1 MAENNEILL
10 KVSGLKKYFPVRNS
24 LFAKE
29 KKFVKAI
36 DGVDFSVAKGKTI
49 GLVGESGCGKTTVGK
64 CILGIFKPTAGEVIY
79 QGQDLAVLSDK
90 QILSLR
96 RELQMV
102 FQDPNASLDP
112 RQMASSI
119 IREAIVGDGLPHY
132 KKEIQERTGEL
143 LSMVG
148 LSPELGDR
156 YPHEMSGGQLQRLAV
171 ARALACNPKLIV
183 CDEPISALDVS
194 IQAQVINLFENLQ
207 QQLDLTYVFIAHDL
221 SVVRHIADEI
231 AVMYL
236 GRIVEH
242 IKSDDL
248 YEGSKHP
255 YTKTLLSA
263 VPVINYKSER
273 SRQRIV
279 LSGEIPSPIDA
290 PSGCTFHPRCPY
302 ATEQCKLE
310 IPKLTD
316 VGGGHLVACH
326 CINTVETSTK

>member
-10 KVSGLKKYFPVRNS
+10 KVSGLKKYFPVRNG
-24 LFAKE
+24 LLAKE
-29 KKFVKAI
+29 KKYVKAI
-36 DGVDFSVAKGKTI
+36 DGVDFSVGKGKTI

-64 CILGIFKPTAGEVIY
+64 CILGIFNPTAGEVIY
-79 QGQDLAVLSDK
+79 EGRDIAKFSDK
-90 QILSLR
+90 QIRSLR

-112 RQMASSI
+112 RQTVDSI
-119 IREAIVGDGLPHY
+119 IKEAIIGDGLPHY
-132 KKEIQERTGEL
+132 RNEIRERTDEL
-143 LSMVG
+143 LMMVG

-194 IQAQVINLFENLQ
+194 IQAQVINLFEDLQ
-207 QQLDLTYVFIAHDL
+207 QQLGLTYVFIAHDL

-231 AVMYL
+231 SVMYL

-248 YEGSKHP
+248 YEEAKHP

-263 VPVINYKSER
+263 VPVINYSSER

-279 LSGEIPSPIDA
+279 LGGEIPSPINV
-290 PSGCTFHPRCPY
+290 PSGCAFHPRCPY
-302 ATEQCKLE
+302 ATEQCKCD
-310 IPKLTD
+310 IPVLKD
-316 VGGGHLVACH
+316 IGGGHLVACH
-326 CINTVETSTK
+326 HIETI